1 MDVKHR
7 LGRLVVLAIHRGA
20 GGVFK
25 GWHMSIS
32 VGISIWQEAQWTGQM
47 TAPRTMIFQRWRP
60 GHCFKDMCCAS
71 TFSFPRISES
81 HESVHWWIG
90 SACLLVTAFT
100 AQHTFLCNNDGML
113 HGSTCRCSIVRS
125 RTGRWM
131 TSLWMWMELHW
142 TRVVQLQA
150 FVLKWMHGEMIHQCR
165 GSHKISSWGMSE
177 RKQLTFNLLNLFCSL
192 GFDWTQSSF
201 VSYRCRWYSMF
212 WGGPPNSTHVRTFF
226 EADFI
231 VTGSFCHFFLL
242 RSPFEGCDKKN
253 YQPGDLRGHADTI
266 FLCKTGRIYGWNSL
280 PSLITPVI
288 RRTPAWL
295 KLANRQWCFI
305 SPSRGESTTGS
316 RAVCATGSMARM
328 MSWILQLKPR
338 NGGIDFLSR
347 TSFA

>member
-71 TFSFPRISES
+71 SFSAPTISES

-90 SACLLVTAFT
+90 SACLLVTALT

-125 RTGRWM
+125 CTGRWM

-142 TRVVQLQA
+142 TRVRVVQLQA
-150 FVLKWMHGEMIHQCR
+150 FVWNECMVRWSTNAVGATRSRHG
-165 GSHKISSWGMSE
+165 GMSE
-177 RKQLTFNLLNLFCSL
+177 RKHLTFNLSNRFCIL
-192 GFDWTQSSF
+192 GIDWTQSSF
-201 VSYRCRWYSMF
+201 VSYSM
-212 WGGPPNSTHVRTFF
+212 
-226 EADFI
+226 
-231 VTGSFCHFFLL
+231 
-242 RSPFEGCDKKN
+242 
-253 YQPGDLRGHADTI
+253 
-266 FLCKTGRIYGWNSL
+266 
-280 PSLITPVI
+280 
-288 RRTPAWL
+288 
-295 KLANRQWCFI
+295 
-305 SPSRGESTTGS
+305 
-316 RAVCATGSMARM
+316 
-328 MSWILQLKPR
+328 
-338 NGGIDFLSR
+338 
-347 TSFA
+347 

>member
-60 GHCFKDMCCAS
+60 GHCFKGMCCAS
-71 TFSFPRISES
+71 TFSVPRISES

-90 SACLLVTAFT
+90 SACLLVTALT
-100 AQHTFLCNNDGML
+100 AQHTIPFFATMMGCYMVVRVDAPLFEAVPAGEWHHCGCEWSYTGPGWCNFKHLSWNECMVRW
-113 HGSTCRCSIVRS
+113 STNAVGATRS
-125 RTGRWM
+125 R
-131 TSLWMWMELHW
+131 
-142 TRVVQLQA
+142 
-150 FVLKWMHGEMIHQCR
+150 HG
-165 GSHKISSWGMSE
+165 GMSK
-177 RKQLTFNLLNLFCSL
+177 RKHLTFNLSNRFCIL
-192 GFDWTQSSF
+192 GIDWTQSSF

-212 WGGPPNSTHVRTFF
+212 
-226 EADFI
+226 
-231 VTGSFCHFFLL
+231 
-242 RSPFEGCDKKN
+242 CDKKN
-253 YQPGDLRGHADTI
+253 YQPGDLRGHADTVC
-266 FLCKTGRIYGWNSL
+266 LCKTGRIHGWNSL